1 MAGKVSIVLVGVGGY
16 GNIYAEELLMTK
28 NVNAYLKG
36 VVDITLEKSRF
47 YDEIKQRQIPVY
59 DSLEKFYQEH
69 DADLAIIATPIH
81 LHKQQACLAME
92 NGSHVLCEKPVTAD
106 IQELHDMIETRN
118 RTNKMLAIG
127 FNWSF
132 TDSVQELKKDIL
144 AGKFGKPKRMKGL
157 VLWPR
162 NADYYNRSAWAGKQF
177 GPNGERIFDSVL
189 SNATAHFLHHLFY
202 LNGDSI
208 STSTKIKEI
217 QAELYRANP
226 IETFDTCAVHIQTTN
241 DVEILYLASHAVENE
256 YKPQYMLEFENAT
269 ITYHP
274 NDEGDEIIATWNSGK
289 TKIYKSPERIHLRK
303 LDLMVEAVKQNKKEV
318 LCGPEAAGTHV
329 YAIDGIHRSVDP
341 IPKFPEEMI
350 QYHEDRKLTTVNGL
364 EDALKKSYQEFKMPA
379 ILGFE
384 WTKLG
389 KTIRYEQD

>member
-1 MAGKVSIVLVGVGGY
+1 MADKVSIVLVGVGGY
-16 GNIYAEELLMTK
+16 GNIYAEELLMSN
-28 NVNAYLKG
+28 NVSAYLKG

-47 YDEIKQRQIPVY
+47 YDEIMKREIPIF

-92 NGSHVLCEKPVTAD
+92 KGSHVLCEKPVTAD
-106 IQELHDMIETRN
+106 IQELHEMIETRD
-118 RTNKMLAIG
+118 RTEKMLAVG

-132 TDSVQELKKDIL
+132 TNSVQELKQDIL
-144 AGKFGKPKRMKGL
+144 AGKFGKPKRMKAL

-162 NADYYNRSAWAGKQF
+162 NADYYQRSAWAGKQF
-177 GPNGERIFDSVL
+177 GPNGEKILDSVL

-208 STSTKIKEI
+208 STSTKIKQL

-269 ITYHP
+269 IAYHP
-274 NDEGDEIIATWNSGK
+274 NDEGDEIIARWKNGD

-303 LDLMVEAVKQNKKEV
+303 LDRMVEAVQQNTDQV

-329 YAIDGIHRSVDP
+329 YTIDGIHQSVDP
-341 IPKFPEEMI
+341 IPSFPDEFI
-350 QYHEDRKLTTVNGL
+350 QYDEDRKLTTVTGL
-364 EDALKKSYQEFKMPA
+364 EEALKICYQQFNMPTT
-379 ILGFE
+379 LGYD
-384 WTKLG
+384 WAKLG
-389 KTIRYEQD
+389 KTIHYEE